1 MYEPYPSA
9 GQNGQTVEP
18 GQRPPAPRSVHTA
31 VRLMYAGAGISAV
44 TFILGLTTLG
54 SLKHTIRTQH
64 PHYTTSQVNAAA
76 NSSIALIVVVGLI
89 GIGLWV
95 WLAWANKRGKNWAR
109 ITGTVLFALYT
120 LDMALALSVQSA
132 PAASLVVSLVLW
144 LIGLGTVIMLWR
156 RESSEFFR
164 RPVY

>member
-1 MYEPYPSA
+1 M
-9 GQNGQTVEP
+9 
-18 GQRPPAPRSVHTA
+18 
-31 VRLMYAGAGISAV
+31 
-44 TFILGLTTLG
+44 
-54 SLKHTIRTQH
+54 
-64 PHYTTSQVNAAA
+64 
-76 NSSIALIVVVGLI
+76 
-89 GIGLWV
+89 

-109 ITGTVLFALYT
+109 ITGTVLFILYT

-164 RPVY
+164 RPVH